1 MTASILQWLV
11 HQFRVRRRPIVTVAG
26 VKIRLGRHMSP
37 QVERT
42 VSRGRY
48 EQDEFRLIEQVLSP
62 GDVVLEVGAGLGLV
76 SAYCAKRLGSSR
88 VFAYEANPDLEAC
101 IRETYS
107 LNEVQPT
114 LEMCAVGADAGKVTL
129 FRSEDLWASSV
140 LRPSGKVRP
149 VEVPVKA
156 LSEIVQLVRAT
167 LLIVDVEGAESELF
181 DRAHL
186 PTVSRIILELHERVI
201 GTAGARRVRSTLD
214 RRRRRSR
221 QSSRLPERVSRV
233 SANRPNRPCEGER
246 VRQRD
251 RGAGGPWTGRACH
264 VGLQLAHLESA
275 ESPRVEPAA

>member
-1 MTASILQWLV
+1 
-11 HQFRVRRRPIVTVAG
+11 
-26 VKIRLGRHMSP
+26 MSP

-48 EQDEFRLIEQVLSP
+48 EQDEFRLIERLVCA
-62 GDVVLEVGAGLGLV
+62 GEVVVEVGAGLGLV

-101 IRETYS
+101 IRETYA

-156 LSEIVQLVRAT
+156 LSVVVQIARAT
-167 LLIVDVEGAESELF
+167 LIIVDVDGAERQVYDGSNSLSTQ
-181 DRAHL
+181 RTL
-186 PTVSRIILELHERVI
+186 VVVRP
-201 GTAGARRVRSTLD
+201 AG
-214 RRRRRSR
+214 
-221 QSSRLPERVSRV
+221 
-233 SANRPNRPCEGER
+233 
-246 VRQRD
+246 
-251 RGAGGPWTGRACH
+251 
-264 VGLQLAHLESA
+264 
-275 ESPRVEPAA
+275 

>member
-1 MTASILQWLV
+1 MSTSVWNWIV

-48 EQDEFRLIEQVLSP
+48 EQDECRLIEQVLSP
-62 GDVVLEVGAGLGLV
+62 ADVVLEVGAGLGLI

-114 LEMCAVGADAGKVTL
+114 LDMCAVGADAGKVTL

-186 PTVSRIILELHERVI
+186 PTVSRIILELHEWVI
-201 GTAGARRVRSTLD
+201 GTAGARRVRSTL
-214 RRRRRSR
+214 SAIGFEE
-221 QSSRLPERVSRV
+221 LPDLSTGKHLVLQRVGWSGV
-233 SANRPNRPCEGER
+233 
-246 VRQRD
+246 
-251 RGAGGPWTGRACH
+251 T
-264 VGLQLAHLESA
+264 
-275 ESPRVEPAA
+275 

>member
-1 MTASILQWLV
+1 
-11 HQFRVRRRPIVTVAG
+11 
-26 VKIRLGRHMSP
+26 MSP

-101 IRETYS
+101 IRETFS

-149 VEVPVKA
+149 VEVPVR
-156 LSEIVQLVRAT
+156 SEEHT
-167 LLIVDVEGAESELF
+167 SELQSQSNLVC
-181 DRAHL
+181 RL
-186 PTVSRIILELHERVI
+186 LLEKK
-201 GTAGARRVRSTLD
+201 
-214 RRRRRSR
+214 
-221 QSSRLPERVSRV
+221 
-233 SANRPNRPCEGER
+233 NN
-246 VRQRD
+246 
-251 RGAGGPWTGRACH
+251 
-264 VGLQLAHLESA
+264 
-275 ESPRVEPAA
+275 

>member
-1 MTASILQWLV
+1 MAAASRPMSRLVSWLL
-11 HQFRVRRRPIVTVAG
+11 HQFRVRRRPVVRVAG

-48 EQDEFRLIEQVLSP
+48 ERDEFRLIEQVLSP

-107 LNEVQPT
+107 LNEVEPT
-114 LEMCAVGADAGKVTL
+114 LEICAVGADAGKATL

-149 VEVPVKA
+149 IEVPVKA
-156 LSEIVQLVRAT
+156 LSEIVRLVRAT

-186 PTVSRIILELHERVI
+186 PTVTRIILELHDRVI
-201 GTAGARRVRSTLD
+201 GTAGARRVRSTL
-214 RRRRRSR
+214 SAIGFEE
-221 QSSRLPERVSRV
+221 LPGLSTGQHLVLQRV
-233 SANRPNRPCEGER
+233 SASGVP
-246 VRQRD
+246 
-251 RGAGGPWTGRACH
+251 
-264 VGLQLAHLESA
+264 
-275 ESPRVEPAA
+275 